1 MWVASCASNTLLNLL
16 FQRWARV
23 YRDDEYHC
31 AVNTNNGVEAQNR
44 LLKHTYLSRH
54 KNLTLSSLM
63 CILIEHFLP
72 EMYEKYVTAQ
82 FKMTGSYRQY
92 YSWVPD
98 FLHNRPR
105 TVIAHSLQR
114 IQNCEKEKYK
124 ESDIQMLSEE
134 NGQFAVKSKSG
145 RVCTLQFGNCSVPP
159 SCSCEDWTKYHL
171 PCKHFFAVFCFKAE
185 WTWDRLP
192 KNYLNSPRLS
202 CDIDVLEL
210 KDEGEVGPAS
220 EHINPHCQLPHPI
233 FEQISDELTSNELQ
247 SDSELIDSSS
257 DTSIEVSFF
266 VYW

>member
-1 MWVASCASNTLLNLL
+1 MDNSPSNLNLV
-16 FQRWARV
+16 V
-23 YRDDEYHC
+23 YVHCSLEIAQYH
-31 AVNTNNGVEAQNR
+31 R
-44 LLKHTYLSRH
+44 LAHVKIG
-54 KNLTLSSLM
+54 LSS
-63 CILIEHFLP
+63 
-72 EMYEKYVTAQ
+72 
-82 FKMTGSYRQY
+82 
-92 YSWVPD
+92 
-98 FLHNRPR
+98 
-105 TVIAHSLQR
+105 
-114 IQNCEKEKYK
+114 
-124 ESDIQMLSEE
+124 
-134 NGQFAVKSKSG
+134 
-145 RVCTLQFGNCSVPP
+145 
-159 SCSCEDWTKYHL
+159 YHL
-171 PCKHFFAVFCFKAE
+171 PCKHFFAVFRFKAE